1 MFLHEQFFCFVRSP
15 FVAVPL
21 GRSRYLKSKIETE
34 KKEKRLLQPVV
45 VPAVIVRTEKGVKI
59 PGMRVAECSLRCI
72 GLDSVSSLRNECQS
86 RRFRQEGCFG
96 LTSSGFRKVGT
107 VL

>member
-59 PGMRVAECSLRCI
+59 PGMRIAECSLRCI
-72 GLDSVSSLRNECQS
+72 GLIVSL
-86 RRFRQEGCFG
+86 
-96 LTSSGFRKVGT
+96 LSGINVKVGAS
-107 VL
+107 VRKAASG